1 MSSLIHFI
9 PELKIIWNALTRCD
23 ILPERADVIVVG
35 GCRDLGLA
43 EKAAELYHAGVS
55 RMIITTGYQPSYMDM
70 TEAELLA
77 DHCIKL
83 NVPTESIILENNA
96 KNTGENIRLSAQ
108 LVSDAR
114 SVILIHKPYMSLRFL
129 ATAEA
134 QWPALRPNLY
144 ATCQDITFE
153 DYCEIHGL
161 EKVAYTM
168 LGDLKRMSAYV
179 ELGYQTPQSISDEA
193 EGALR
198 KLIAA
203 GLEVR

>member
-1 MSSLIHFI
+1 MSKLIHSI
-9 PELKIIWNALTRCD
+9 PELKVIWSALTRRD
-23 ILPERADVIVVG
+23 ILPEWADAIVVG

-43 EKAAELYHAGVS
+43 EKAAELYHAGIS
-55 RMIITTGYQPSYMDM
+55 RTIITTGYQPSYMDI

-83 NVPTESIILENNA
+83 NVPAESIILENNA

-108 LVSDAR
+108 LVNEAR

-134 QWPALRPNLY
+134 QWPAPRPNLY
-144 ATCQDITFE
+144 AACQDITFE

-168 LGDLKRMSAYV
+168 LGDLKRMSVYA
-179 ELGYQTPQSISDEA
+179 ELGYQTPQAIADEA
-193 EGALR
+193 HDAFR

-203 GLEVR
+203 GLEIR